1 MILSPTT
8 ENLSRAAD
16 VLRTGGVVAIP
27 TETVYGLAGRI
38 DNDRALGSIFHL
50 KGRPA
55 DNPLI
60 VHVSSTL
67 EAQEVVHASAHGQ
80 LVRLAELFW
89 PGPLTLVLPKAD
101 GVSSIVTGGLQTVAV
116 RMPEHPIART
126 IIELCGSPLA
136 APSANRSGRP
146 SPTTAEHVE
155 ADLGEDVMIVD
166 GGPCRVG
173 LESTVVRV
181 LPDRLVIL
189 RPGVITAQELYA
201 RSGLPVDHAE
211 DDADLIASPGTRYRH
226 YAPNA
231 VLTIVSSEEEAH
243 VLLSGGDKN
252 VMILSRPEVQASF
265 RIAIIGSLTEHDLY
279 AELRRADDL
288 HVERIVVLCDEAV
301 RGNEALMNRLRKA
314 SGDGNDQ
321 DPGT

>member
-1 MILSPTT
+1 M
-8 ENLSRAAD
+8 
-16 VLRTGGVVAIP
+16 GGVVAIP

-38 DNDRALGSIFHL
+38 DNDQALESIFSL

-60 VHVSSTL
+60 VHVSSV
-67 EAQEVVHASAHGQ
+67 AQARSVVDPSAYGQ
-80 LVRLAELFW
+80 LERLAQLFW
-89 PGPLTLVLPKAD
+89 PGPLTLVLPKAS
-101 GVSSIVTGGLQTVAV
+101 GVSTIVTGGLHTVAV
-116 RMPEHPIART
+116 RMPEHPVARS
-126 IIELCGSPLA
+126 IIEGCGSPLA

-155 ADLGEDVMIVD
+155 ADLGRDLLIID

-181 LPDRLVIL
+181 LPDRLVLL
-189 RPGVITAQELYA
+189 RPGVVTAQELFA
-201 RSGLPVDHAE
+201 QTGLPVDQAGSNE
-211 DDADLIASPGTRYRH
+211 ELTASPGTRYRH

-231 VLTIVSSEEEAH
+231 ILTLVSTDEEVSA
-243 VLLSGGDKN
+243 LLSGGDTSM
-252 VMILSRPEVQASF
+252 MILARPEVHASYQG
-265 RIAIIGSLTEHDLY
+265 RTVGSLTEHDLY

-288 HVERIVVLCDEAV
+288 HVECIVVLCDEAV
-301 RGNEALMNRLRKA
+301 HGNEALMNRLRKA

-321 DPGT
+321 DTGT

>member
-8 ENLSRAAD
+8 ENLARAAD
-16 VLRTGGVVAIP
+16 VLRMGGVVAIP

-38 DNDRALGSIFHL
+38 DNDLALGSIFSL

-67 EAQEVVHASAHGQ
+67 EAMVVVHPSAHEQ
-80 LVRLAELFW
+80 LVPLAQLFW

-101 GVSSIVTGGLQTVAV
+101 GVSPIVTGGLQTVAV
-116 RMPEHPIART
+116 RMPEHPIARM

-155 ADLGEDVMIVD
+155 SDLGHDVLIVN

-189 RPGVITAQELYA
+189 RPGVVTAQDLQT
-201 RSGLPVDHAE
+201 RSGLLVDHSVSDTE
-211 DDADLIASPGTRYRH
+211 LIASPGTRYRH

-231 VLTIVSSEEEAH
+231 ILLIVSSEEDVVDH
-243 VLLSGGDKN
+243 LSGGEGD
-252 VMILSRPEVQASF
+252 VMILTRPEVHASF
-265 RIAIIGSLTEHDLY
+265 SGRIVGSLTEHDLY

-314 SGDGNDQ
+314 SGDGNEQ
-321 DPGT
+321 DTGT